1 MYGHSDVRS
10 RYATGQHG
18 YYRECV
24 TIPITADRLG
34 ALLRPRSVALVGA
47 ADKSGFSLMAYR
59 NLVEAGL
66 GEHTHLVTRR
76 GAPAHGRA
84 TVTSC
89 TQIPE
94 PVDLAFM
101 MVPRA
106 GTLDALTDAAAAGIR
121 HALVLS
127 SGYAEAGPAG
137 QSAQAELVAHAEGLG
152 VLVAGPNHL
161 GFANFVDRI
170 PVTAIPG
177 LPRTAGPVALVSQ
190 SGMAASAMLDFATMT
205 SVGLSYLVTVGNEAM
220 LTAGHVLHY
229 LAGDE
234 HTKAIALFLETI
246 RDPAVFAAAAHRA
259 AAAGKAVVVLKS
271 GRSELSARTAAAHT
285 GAVAG
290 DDHTIEELLSGLG
303 VIRVSS
309 IEDLIL
315 TAGAAAHLGRL
326 ARPGIGV
333 VSISGGA
340 CDMVADHAADLGAP
354 LPPLAPATRAA
365 LAGILPDFGTA
376 QNPLDITGAA
386 VIDPG
391 IFTRCIEVM
400 SADPAVGVVAVIN
413 ALPWQAGGRPWPGQV
428 LADAIGAG
436 AERARVP
443 VVCASQVV
451 QPVTGY
457 TRQVMA
463 RAGIGCAIP
472 GLRHCVAA
480 LRNVGWWS
488 GATRDAGRW

>member
-1 MYGHSDVRS
+1 
-10 RYATGQHG
+10 
-18 YYRECV
+18 V
-24 TIPITADRLG
+24 TISITDQQLG
-34 ALLRPRSVALVGA
+34 SLLRPRSVALVGA
-47 ADKSGFSLMAYR
+47 ADKSGFSQMAYR
-59 NLVEAGL
+59 NLMEFGL
-66 GEHTHLVTRR
+66 GEHTYLVTRR
-76 GAPAHGRA
+76 GARTHGRP

-94 PVDLAFM
+94 PVDVAFM

-106 GTLDALTDAAAAGIR
+106 GTLDALSDAAAAGIR

-127 SGYAEAGPAG
+127 SGYADAGA
-137 QSAQAELVAHAEGLG
+137 
-152 VLVAGPNHL
+152 
-161 GFANFVDRI
+161 
-170 PVTAIPG
+170 
-177 LPRTAGPVALVSQ
+177 AGPVALVSQ

-205 SVGLSYLVTVGNEAM
+205 GVGPSYLVTVGNEAM

-271 GRSELSARTAAAHT
+271 GRSELSAKMAAAHT

-290 DDHTIEELLSGLG
+290 DDHTISELLHDLG
-303 VIRVSS
+303 VIRVTS
-309 IEDLIL
+309 IEDLVL
-315 TAGAAAHLGRL
+315 AAGAAAHLGRL

-340 CDMVADHAADLGAP
+340 CDMLADHAADLGAP
-354 LPPLAPATRAA
+354 LPVLAPATRVA
-365 LAGILPDFGTA
+365 LAGILPDFGTV

-386 VIDPG
+386 IIEPG
-391 IFTRCIEVM
+391 IFTRCIEVV
-400 SADPAVGVVAVIN
+400 SADPSVGVVAVIN
-413 ALPWQAGGRPWPGQV
+413 PLPWHGDGRPWPGQV

-436 AERARVP
+436 AARARVP
-443 VVCASQVV
+443 VVCVSQVM

-457 TRQVMA
+457 TMKVMA
-463 RAGIGCAIP
+463 QAGISYAIP

-488 GATRDAGRW
+488 GQST

>member
-1 MYGHSDVRS
+1 M
-10 RYATGQHG
+10 
-18 YYRECV
+18 
-24 TIPITADRLG
+24 TISITAQRLG
-34 ALLRPRSVALVGA
+34 SLLRPRRVALVGA
-47 ADKSGFSLMAYR
+47 ADKSGFSQVAYR
-59 NLVEAGL
+59 NLVEFGL
-66 GEHTHLVTRR
+66 GEDTYLVTRR
-76 GAPAHGRA
+76 GARTHGRP

-101 MVPRA
+101 MVPQA
-106 GTLDALTDAAAAGIR
+106 GTLDALGDAAAAGIR

-127 SGYAEAGPAG
+127 SGYADAGPAG
-137 QSAQAELVAHAEGLG
+137 LRAQAELVARAEALG
-152 VLVAGPNHL
+152 ILLAGPNHL
-161 GFANFVDRI
+161 GFANFVDQI

-177 LPRTAGPVALVSQ
+177 LPRAAGPVALVSQ

-205 SVGLSYLVTVGNEAM
+205 GVGLSYLVTVGNEAM

-234 HTKAIALFLETI
+234 HTKTIALFLETI

-271 GRSELSARTAAAHT
+271 GRSDLSARMAAAHT
-285 GAVAG
+285 GAQAG
-290 DDHTIEELLSGLG
+290 DDHTISELLRDLG
-303 VIRVSS
+303 VIRVTS

-340 CDMVADHAADLGAP
+340 CEMVADHAADLGAP
-354 LPPLAPATRAA
+354 LPVLAPGTRAA
-365 LAGILPDFGTA
+365 LAGILPDFGTV

-386 VIDPG
+386 VIEPG
-391 IFTRCIEVM
+391 IFTRCIEAV
-400 SADPAVGVVAVIN
+400 SADPSVGVVAVIN
-413 ALPWQAGGRPWPGQV
+413 PLPWHGDGRPWPGQV
-428 LADAIGAG
+428 LANAIGAG
-436 AERARVP
+436 ARRARVP
-443 VVCASQVV
+443 VVCVSQVM

-457 TRQVMA
+457 TKGVMA
-463 RAGIGCAIP
+463 QAGIPYTIP

-488 GATRDAGRW
+488 GATVAARRA

>member
-1 MYGHSDVRS
+1 
-10 RYATGQHG
+10 
-18 YYRECV
+18 V
-24 TIPITADRLG
+24 TLSITAQRLG
-34 ALLRPRSVALVGA
+34 SLLRPRSVALVGA
-47 ADKSGFSLMAYR
+47 ADKSGFSRMAYH
-59 NLVEAGL
+59 NLVEFGL
-66 GEHTHLVTRR
+66 GEHTYLVTRR
-76 GAPAHGRA
+76 GTPAHGRP

-94 PVDLAFM
+94 PVDVAFM

-106 GTLDALTDAAAAGIR
+106 GTLHALNDAAAAGIR

-127 SGYAEAGPAG
+127 SGYADAGPAG
-137 QSAQAELVAHAEGLG
+137 QRAQAELVAHAEELG
-152 VLVAGPNHL
+152 ILLAGPNHL
-161 GFANFVDRI
+161 GFANFVDQI

-177 LPRTAGPVALVSQ
+177 LPHAAGPVALVSQ
-190 SGMAASAMLDFATMT
+190 SGMAASAMVDFATMT
-205 SVGLSYLVTVGNEAM
+205 GAGLSYLVTVGNEAM

-234 HTKAIALFLETI
+234 PTKTIALFLETI

-259 AAAGKAVVVLKS
+259 AAAGKAVVVLKT
-271 GRSELSARTAAAHT
+271 GRSELSARMAAAHS

-290 DDHTIEELLSGLG
+290 DDHTIEELLHDLG
-303 VIRVSS
+303 VIRVTS

-354 LPPLAPATRAA
+354 LPVLAPATRAA
-365 LAGILPDFGTA
+365 LTGILPDFGTV

-391 IFTRCIEVM
+391 IFTRCIEAM
-400 SADPAVGVVAVIN
+400 SADPSVGVVAVVN
-413 ALPWQAGGRPWPGQV
+413 PLPWHGDRRPWAGQA

-436 AERARVP
+436 ARAARVP
-443 VVCASQVV
+443 VVCVNQVM
-451 QPVTGY
+451 QPITDY
-457 TRQVMA
+457 TRGVMA
-463 RAGIGCAIP
+463 HAGIPYAIP
-472 GLRHCVAA
+472 GLRQCVVA

-488 GATRDAGRW
+488 QATARHQQT

>member
-1 MYGHSDVRS
+1 
-10 RYATGQHG
+10 
-18 YYRECV
+18 V
-24 TIPITADRLG
+24 TISITAQRLG
-34 ALLRPRSVALVGA
+34 SLLRPRRVALVGA
-47 ADKSGFSLMAYR
+47 ADKSGFSRMTYR
-59 NLVEAGL
+59 NLVEFGL
-66 GEHTHLVTRR
+66 GEHTYLVTRR
-76 GAPAHGRA
+76 GARTHGRP

-106 GTLDALTDAAAAGIR
+106 GTLDALSDAAAAGIR

-127 SGYAEAGPAG
+127 SGYADAGPAG
-137 QSAQAELVAHAEGLG
+137 LRAQAELVARAEELG
-152 VLVAGPNHL
+152 ILLAGPNHL
-161 GFANFVDRI
+161 GFANFVDQI

-177 LPRTAGPVALVSQ
+177 LPRAAGPVALVSQ

-205 SVGLSYLVTVGNEAM
+205 GVGLSYLVTVGNEAM

-234 HTKAIALFLETI
+234 HTKTIALFLETI

-271 GRSELSARTAAAHT
+271 GRSELSARMAAAHT
-285 GAVAG
+285 GAVPG
-290 DDHTIEELLSGLG
+290 DDHTISELLHDLG
-303 VIRVSS
+303 VIRVTS

-340 CDMVADHAADLGAP
+340 CDMLADHAADLGAP
-354 LPPLAPATRAA
+354 LPALAPATRAA
-365 LAGILPDFGTA
+365 LAGILPDFGTV

-386 VIDPG
+386 VIDPRL
-391 IFTRCIEVM
+391 FTRCIEVM

-413 ALPWQAGGRPWPGQV
+413 GLPWQADGRPWPGQP

-436 AERARVP
+436 AARAKTP
-443 VVCASQVV
+443 VVCVSQVM
-451 QPVTGY
+451 QPITAY
-457 TRQVMA
+457 TREVMA
-463 RAGIGCAIP
+463 QAGIGYAIP
-472 GLRHCVAA
+472 GLRHTVAV

-488 GATRDAGRW
+488 QATAQAELVRQPVRPEIRR